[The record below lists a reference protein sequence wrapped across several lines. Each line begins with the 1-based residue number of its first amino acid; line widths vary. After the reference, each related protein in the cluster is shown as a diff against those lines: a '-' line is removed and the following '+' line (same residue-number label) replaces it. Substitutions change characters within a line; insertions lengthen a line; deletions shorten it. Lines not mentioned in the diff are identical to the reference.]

1 MVVVH
6 QQTSDE
12 IKRNC
17 IGRLAWQT
25 AGRDDASVAKAINQG
40 EELDAVYNLDE
51 VGLLDEF
58 FQFLQVIGV
67 IPLIEGMQLPEVERV
82 LIPVVQF
89 VLLYM
94 MKALFGIE
102 SMNALPQLLF
112 SNVALM
118 TMIGFNAYQVANG
131 FTRRGDDR
139 RRNKPKRG
147 PLTPQCLAQNI
158 CKLTVEQMESF
169 FNGVVRLIV
178 GMGLLQGN
186 LIVALDGS
194 KLPTTKKYEGRGC
207 LPRCIA
213 DWMYRG
219 LKVESKV
226 KEKGT
231 GKLVKVVKY
240 IFGWKVLVLIE
251 VRTRLPLAAKVVKIE
266 EYEGRWLV
274 PLLKQAQ
281 ANLCGKARIVKVVV
295 DRGYLDGEDLWQ
307 VDQMGIIFV
316 IVAKSGMTVREDAQA
331 LAREEQVVERVQ
343 VVRHGHGRNATT
355 EELKTRLVGIEG
367 LTTYDD
373 YGSEEHARQ
382 KNRKDFDGNAINA
395 VVVLS
400 WENCEQGSK
409 GPVYLTNGSV
419 KDPFVVFDDY
429 YWRSVIEN
437 GIFKEGK
444 HPWHLGNFPHK
455 NEAGVTVHC
464 LFTLAVMGLCTAF
477 RLWKAQGASEGKAG
491 GKGTCGVGHE
501 AESEPAGI
509 DLLGGEGTERWR
521 RRLKEENRDKVIVF
535 VGKKYGIFHVVE
547 YSILGGVRIKDIPQH
562 LGSRQAIL
570 ARYGLSP

>member
-1 MVVVH
+1 MGR
-6 QQTSDE
+6 QQTSE
-12 IKRNC
+12 EVKRNC
-17 IGRLAWQT
+17 VGRLSWQT
-25 AGRDDASVAKAINQG
+25 AERDDVSVAKAVHEG

-58 FQFLQVIGV
+58 YHFLQVIGV
-67 IPLIEGMQLPEVERV
+67 LSLIEGMQLPGVERV

-94 MKALFGIE
+94 LKVLFGIE

-118 TMIGFNAYQVANG
+118 MLIGFNAHQVANG
-131 FTRRGDDR
+131 FTQRGDDR
-139 RRNKPKRG
+139 RQKKAKQG

-178 GMGLLQGN
+178 DLGLLRGN
-186 LIVALDGS
+186 LTVALDGS
-194 KLPTTKKYEGRGC
+194 KLPTTPKYEGRGC
-207 LPRCIA
+207 L
-213 DWMYRG
+213 
-219 LKVESKV
+219 KVEKEV

-231 GKLVKVVKY
+231 GKVVKVVKY
-240 IFGWKVLVLIE
+240 VFGWKVLVLIE

-266 EYEGRWLV
+266 EYEGQWLV

-281 ANLCGKARIVKVVV
+281 ANLGDKGRIVKIVV
-295 DRGYLDGEDLWQ
+295 DRGYLDGEDLWR
-307 VDQMGIIFV
+307 VHQMGIIFV
-316 IVAKSGMTVREDAQA
+316 IVAKSGMAVREDAKA
-331 LAREEQVVERVQ
+331 LAREGKVVERVQ
-343 VVRHGHGRNATT
+343 VVRHGHGQRAWT
-355 EELKTRLVGIEG
+355 EELRTQVVGIEG

-373 YGSEEHARQ
+373 YGTEEHARH
-382 KNRKDFDGNAINA
+382 KNRKGFEGNAINA
-395 VVVLS
+395 VVVVT
-400 WENCEQGSK
+400 WENREQGSK
-409 GPVYLTNGSV
+409 GPVYLTNGAV

-429 YWRSVIEN
+429 DWRSVIEN

-444 HPWHLGNFPHK
+444 HPWHLGNFPRK

-477 RLWKAQGASEGKAG
+477 RLWKAEGAPEGEVAG
-491 GKGTCGVGHE
+491 KRERKSSNE
-501 AESEPAGI
+501 AESEPVGI
-509 DLLGGEGTERWR
+509 DLLGGEGTQRWR

-535 VGKKYGIFHVVE
+535 VGEKYGIFHVAE
-547 YSILGGVRIKDIPQH
+547 YSTLGGVRIKDIPQH
-562 LGSRQAIL
+562 LGSREAIL

>member
-1 MVVVH
+1 MGG
-6 QQTSDE
+6 QQTSE
-12 IKRNC
+12 EVKRNC
-17 IGRLAWQT
+17 VERLSWQT
-25 AGRDDASVAKAINQG
+25 AGRDDDSVAKAINQG

-58 FQFLQVIGV
+58 FHFLQVSGV
-67 IPLIEGMQLPEVERV
+67 VSLIEEMQLPRVERV

-94 MKALFGIE
+94 LKVLFGIE

-139 RRNKPKRG
+139 RKSKPKRG

-158 CKLTVEQMESF
+158 CKFTVEQMESF
-169 FNGVVRLIV
+169 FNGVVCLIV
-178 GMGLLQGN
+178 GMGLLRGN
-186 LIVALDGS
+186 LTVALDGS

-207 LPRCIA
+207 L
-213 DWMYRG
+213 
-219 LKVESKV
+219 KVESKV
-226 KEKGT
+226 KEKDT

-266 EYEGRWLV
+266 DYEGRWLV
-274 PLLKQAQ
+274 PLVKQAQ
-281 ANLCGKARIVKVVV
+281 DNLGRKARIVKVVV

-307 VDQMGIIFV
+307 VHQMGIIFV
-316 IVAKSGMTVREDAQA
+316 VVAKSGMAVREDAQA
-331 LAREEQVVERVQ
+331 LAREGQVVERVQ
-343 VVRHGHGRNATT
+343 VVRHGHGRKATT

-373 YGSEEHARQ
+373 YGSEEHSRQ
-382 KNRKDFDGNAINA
+382 KNRKDFEGNAINA
-395 VVVLS
+395 VVVLT
-400 WENCEQGSK
+400 WENSEQQEK
-409 GPVYLTNGSV
+409 GPVYLTNGPV
-419 KDPFVVFDDY
+419 KDPFAVFDDY
-429 YWRSVIEN
+429 DWRSVIEN

-444 HPWHLGNFPHK
+444 HPWRLGHFPQK

-464 LFTLAVMGLCTAF
+464 LFTLAMMGLCTAF
-477 RLWKAQGASEGKAG
+477 RLWKAQAAFESKVEGKGRSRAEN
-491 GKGTCGVGHE
+491 E
-501 AESEPAGI
+501 AESESVGI

-535 VGKKYGIFHVVE
+535 VGETYGIFHVVE

-570 ARYGLSP
+570 ARYGLGP

>member
-1 MVVVH
+1 MGY
-6 QQTSDE
+6 QQTSE
-12 IKRNC
+12 EVRRNF
-17 IGRLAWQT
+17 IDRLDWQT
-25 AGRDDASVAKAINQG
+25 GERDDASAARAIHEGQ
-40 EELDAVYNLDE
+40 EVDAVYGLDE
-51 VGLLDEF
+51 AGLLDEF
-58 FQFLQVIGV
+58 YHFLQVIGV
-67 IPLIEGMQLPEVERV
+67 LCLIEGMQLAGVQRV

-94 MKALFGIE
+94 LKALFGID

-118 TMIGFNAYQVANG
+118 SLIGFNAYQVANG

-139 RRNKPKRG
+139 RRNKSKQG

-158 CKLTVEQMESF
+158 CKLTVEQMEGF

-178 GMGLLQGN
+178 AMGFLRGN
-186 LIVALDGS
+186 LTVALDGS
-194 KLPTTKKYEGRGC
+194 RLPTTKKYEGRGC
-207 LPRCIA
+207 L
-213 DWMYRG
+213 
-219 LKVESKV
+219 KVEKEV

-231 GKLVKVVKY
+231 GNMVKVVKY

-274 PLLKQAQ
+274 PLLKKAQ
-281 ANLCGKARIVKVVV
+281 ANLREKARIVKVVV

-316 IVAKSGMTVREDAQA
+316 IVAKSGMAIREDAKA
-331 LAREEQVVERVQ
+331 LARDGQVVERVQ
-343 VVRHGHGRNATT
+343 IVRHGHGRKATT
-355 EELKTRLVGIEG
+355 EELKTRVVGIEG

-373 YGSEEHARQ
+373 YGSEEHTRQ
-382 KNRKDFDGNAINA
+382 KNRKDFEGNAINA
-395 VVVLS
+395 VAVLT
-400 WENCEQGSK
+400 WQNREQGSK
-409 GPVYLTNGSV
+409 GPVYLTNGPV

-429 YWRSVIEN
+429 DWRSVIEN

-444 HPWHLGNFPHK
+444 HPWHLGHSPQK

-464 LFTLAVMGLCTAF
+464 FFTLAVMALCTAF
-477 RLWKAQGASEGKAG
+477 RLWKAQGAPESRVEGKGRSKAEN
-491 GKGTCGVGHE
+491 E
-501 AESEPAGI
+501 AESVRRTPDSFGEPAGI
-509 DLLGGEGTERWR
+509 DVLGGEGTERWR
-521 RRLKEENRDKVIVF
+521 RRLKKENRDKVIVF
-535 VGKKYGIFHVVE
+535 VGENYGIFHVAE
-547 YSILGGVRIKDIPQH
+547 FSILGGLRIKDIPQQ